1 MKYAWITQH
10 GDSFPI
16 AMMCEVLEVSTSGYH
31 ASVDRAPSP
40 RAQRRA
46 RIDAAVRQV
55 HAASHGVYGSVKIAR
70 NLAQQDKLET
80 ACRNTVARA
89 MREMGLQSRVSQA
102 FTPTTTQADPT
113 KSPARNGKSGDRR
126 SPAIGCV

>member
-1 MKYAWITQH
+1 MKYAWIRKH
-10 GDSFPI
+10 RDSLPI
-16 AMMCEVLEVSTSGYH
+16 AVMCDVLGVSTSGYYT
-31 ASVDRAPSP
+31 SVDRQPSP

-55 HAASHGVYGSVKIAR
+55 HAASCGVYGSTKIAR
-70 NLAQQDKLET
+70 ALAQRDDLER

-89 MREMGLQSRVSQA
+89 MREMGLESRVAKA

-113 KSPARNGKSGDRR
+113 
-126 SPAIGCV
+126 